1 MDVSRGLLNWRSI
14 RLDRDT
20 PIIAATKNLDKF
32 KEIETLW
39 GSFAPSVVI
48 AGEFYPDV
56 DELGETYEE
65 NAVTKA
71 TTLAQILGGP
81 ALADDSGI
89 EVEAMGWGPG
99 VRSART
105 PRVGA
110 PSPERNANV
119 LQAVQNANRAALFVS
134 VCVLVV
140 PGYEPVIARGEVD
153 GLIAQRSL
161 GNKGFGYDPIFW
173 YPPFEATFGQVEAA
187 RKHAVSHRGRA
198 VRALKTMLQP
208 LVR

>member
-1 MDVSRGLLNWRSI
+1 MATDPLGSRCADHRGYQEPRQVQRDLRRCGDRSCPLLSLRMHHT
-14 RLDRDT
+14 R
-20 PIIAATKNLDKF
+20 
-32 KEIETLW
+32 TLK
-39 GSFAPSVVI
+39 SSS
-48 AGEFYPDV
+48 
-56 DELGETYEE
+56 ETYEE

-71 TTLAQILGGP
+71 AALADIVGGP
-81 ALADDSGI
+81 AMADDSGI

-110 PSPERNANV
+110 LSPERNENV
-119 LQAVQNANRAALFVS
+119 LRAVEGRNRGARFVS

-140 PGYEPVIARGEVD
+140 PGYQPVIARGEVE
-153 GLIAQRSL
+153 GLIAPRRL
-161 GNKGFGYDPIFW
+161 GNNGFGYDPIFW
-173 YPPFEATFGQVEAA
+173 YPPYEATFGQVDAA

-198 VRALKTMLQP
+198 VRALKAMLQP